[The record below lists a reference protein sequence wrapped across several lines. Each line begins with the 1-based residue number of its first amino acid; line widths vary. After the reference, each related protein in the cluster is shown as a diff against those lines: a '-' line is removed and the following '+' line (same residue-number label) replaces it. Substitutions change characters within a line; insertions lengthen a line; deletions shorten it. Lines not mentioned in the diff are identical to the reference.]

1 MQNINNNTRIE
12 ILATIDEL
20 YQYLNGYVTKTSLQ
34 KTVRSFKK
42 KPPTDLKSG
51 GTSHKIEIYAIS

>member
-20 YQYLNGYVTKTSLQ
+20 YQYLNGYVTKDSLQ
-34 KTVRSFKK
+34 KSL
-42 KPPTDLKSG
+42 D
-51 GTSHKIEIYAIS
+51 KITNKLNNINCTN

>member
-34 KTVRSFKK
+34 KTLDEL
-42 KPPTDLKSG
+42 TN
-51 GTSHKIEIYAIS
+51 KIKITN

>member
-20 YQYLNGYVTKTSLQ
+20 YQYLNGYVTKDSLQ
-34 KTVRSFKK
+34 KSLDKLTN
-42 KPPTDLKSG
+42 
-51 GTSHKIEIYAIS
+51 KIKITN